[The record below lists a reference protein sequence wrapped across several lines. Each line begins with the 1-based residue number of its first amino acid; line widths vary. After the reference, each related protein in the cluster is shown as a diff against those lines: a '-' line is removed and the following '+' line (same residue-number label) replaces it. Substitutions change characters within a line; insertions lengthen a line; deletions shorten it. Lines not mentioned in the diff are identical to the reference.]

1 MEKTKINLKE
11 ETTNISEIEVVED
24 KEIEKML
31 KAGLHFGHR
40 KDKKNSKIE
49 PFIYGIRNNILL
61 IDIFQTKE
69 YLQKAI
75 EYLQQKKKEGAV
87 ILFVGTKITAREM
100 IKELA
105 EKIGMPYMTERWL
118 GGTLTN
124 FEILS
129 LQIKKLKEIK
139 QKQEKGEF
147 EKYSKKEKLK
157 IKQNLEKIKKKIGG
171 LRTLQK
177 LPDVLFAVDVQKE
190 KTAVKEARK
199 KGIPIVGICD
209 TDGDPS
215 SVDFPIPANDDAP
228 SSLKYILEKIKKAL
242 K

>member
-11 ETTNISEIEVVED
+11 ETTNISEIEAVED

-100 IKELA
+100 
-105 EKIGMPYMTERWL
+105 
-118 GGTLTN
+118 
-124 FEILS
+124 
-129 LQIKKLKEIK
+129 
-139 QKQEKGEF
+139 
-147 EKYSKKEKLK
+147 
-157 IKQNLEKIKKKIGG
+157 
-171 LRTLQK
+171 
-177 LPDVLFAVDVQKE
+177 
-190 KTAVKEARK
+190 
-199 KGIPIVGICD
+199 
-209 TDGDPS
+209 
-215 SVDFPIPANDDAP
+215 
-228 SSLKYILEKIKKAL
+228 
-242 K
+242 